1 MFGKYSS
8 EAVKGISV
16 ERTKKEN
23 RLLKGLGGEVI
34 SRERIFPVP
43 YACFR
48 QSILA
53 LPYLQH
59 RRWRLASIWIT
70 A

>member
-8 EAVKGISV
+8 EVVKGISV
-16 ERTKKEN
+16 ERTKKGN
-23 RLLKGLGGEVI
+23 RLIKGLGGEVI
-34 SRERIFPVP
+34 SRERIFTAP
-43 YACFR
+43 YARFR

-53 LPYLQH
+53 LPFHQH
-59 RRWRLASIWIT
+59 PWWQPGFMWIT